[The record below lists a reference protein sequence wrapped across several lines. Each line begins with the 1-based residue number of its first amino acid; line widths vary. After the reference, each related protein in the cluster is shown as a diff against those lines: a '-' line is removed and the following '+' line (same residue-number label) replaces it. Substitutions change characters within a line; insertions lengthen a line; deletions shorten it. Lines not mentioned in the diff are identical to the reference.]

1 MLLPSLLFG
10 TMAAVTTT
18 SEACDAAWSAWN
30 TALYTAPETA
40 PILASLHYSMV
51 LFDSNGAVCRQN
63 RDYVVGGDPIFL
75 AAVDEAAQDIDVDV
89 GLCGEETV
97 GSVQGQGGFGEVTV
111 TKVVRMTSVTFP
123 YVPTSVRQ
131 STPLSLVCRA
141 GRRRELDQGLGN
153 GRSGDNHGGSGAE
166 RRRAKRGGAE
176 RRILHGR
183 AAIVGVWGEG
193 PRS

>member
-1 MLLPSLLFG
+1 
-10 TMAAVTTT
+10 MAKRSKRTR
-18 SEACDAAWSAWN
+18 
-30 TALYTAPETA
+30 
-40 PILASLHYSMV
+40 
-51 LFDSNGAVCRQN
+51 GA
-63 RDYVVGGDPIFL
+63 
-75 AAVDEAAQDIDVDV
+75 
-89 GLCGEETV
+89 
-97 GSVQGQGGFGEVTV
+97 
-111 TKVVRMTSVTFP
+111 KP

>member
-1 MLLPSLLFG
+1 MD
-10 TMAAVTTT
+10 T
-18 SEACDAAWSAWN
+18 
-30 TALYTAPETA
+30 
-40 PILASLHYSMV
+40 LASLLPQEKQEIKEQTSDV
-51 LFDSNGAVCRQN
+51 RFPPPTGR
-63 RDYVVGGDPIFL
+63 GGSPL
-75 AAVDEAAQDIDVDV
+75 T
-89 GLCGEETV
+89 L
-97 GSVQGQGGFGEVTV
+97 
-111 TKVVRMTSVTFP
+111 P

>member
-1 MLLPSLLFG
+1 MLNAPRWG
-10 TMAAVTTT
+10 CTAVAS
-18 SEACDAAWSAWN
+18 SEAK
-30 TALYTAPETA
+30 PERA
-40 PILASLHYSMV
+40 CVPAE
-51 LFDSNGAVCRQN
+51 R
-63 RDYVVGGDPIFL
+63 
-75 AAVDEAAQDIDVDV
+75 
-89 GLCGEETV
+89 
-97 GSVQGQGGFGEVTV
+97 
-111 TKVVRMTSVTFP
+111 

-183 AAIVGVWGEG
+183 AAIVRVWGEG